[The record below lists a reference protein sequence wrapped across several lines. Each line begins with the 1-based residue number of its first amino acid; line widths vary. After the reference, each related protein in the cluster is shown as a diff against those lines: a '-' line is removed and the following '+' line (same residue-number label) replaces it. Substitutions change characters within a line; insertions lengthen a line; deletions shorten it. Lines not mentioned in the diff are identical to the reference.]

1 MSESEAEEQE
11 LSKALEEKKQAR
23 MQAMID

>member
-11 LSKALEEKKQAR
+11 LAKALEEKKQAR